1 MSGVRMLQC
10 AFTIL
15 YMCVVSENYVLVKL
29 NIVSKFI
36 G

>member
-15 YMCVVSENYVLVKL
+15 YMWVVSENYVLVKL